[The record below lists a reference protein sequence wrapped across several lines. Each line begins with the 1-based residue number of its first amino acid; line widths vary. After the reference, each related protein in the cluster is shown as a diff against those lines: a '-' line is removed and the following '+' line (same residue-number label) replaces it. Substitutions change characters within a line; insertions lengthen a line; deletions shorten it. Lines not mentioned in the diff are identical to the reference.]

1 MDTYFITFFDGAIVS
16 QPKWSE
22 MNFLVI
28 GAISIVINN
37 TKKKKLK
44 GSSCQEIVIY
54 ILMHEDKI

>member
-1 MDTYFITFFDGAIVS
+1 MNTYFITFFDGAIAS

-37 TKKKKLK
+37 TKKKK
-44 GSSCQEIVIY
+44 
-54 ILMHEDKI
+54 